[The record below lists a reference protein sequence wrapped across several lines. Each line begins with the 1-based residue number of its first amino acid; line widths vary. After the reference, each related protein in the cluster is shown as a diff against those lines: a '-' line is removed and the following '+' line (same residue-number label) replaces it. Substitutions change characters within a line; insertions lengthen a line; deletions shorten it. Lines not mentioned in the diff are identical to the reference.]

1 MSYKDF
7 DPFNY
12 MDLKPQNYKF
22 KQNMSTDLDL
32 IIKTLENISNDWKG
46 DQYGGWASAGDSFIF
61 TLTNMYNI
69 VPAKFPAKDFCNI
82 KYYSNKGI

>member
-32 IIKTLENISNDWKG
+32 IIKTLENISNDWKEREESL
-46 DQYGGWASAGDSFIF
+46 QYIGRIVKGNQGKSDFFIKSFNNKFLFFNIF
-61 TLTNMYNI
+61 FIIY
-69 VPAKFPAKDFCNI
+69 F
-82 KYYSNKGI
+82 